1 MIPSFPGKTGA
12 LDHSGVVQPQEAR
25 TFVITIG
32 AFPTFVNLK
41 TCVAKSPSTTLPKSW
56 ELVSNWNFPCEKT
69 AKVQN
74 RRNKVEVIFFI
85 SVEF

>member
-1 MIPSFPGKTGA
+1 
-12 LDHSGVVQPQEAR
+12 
-25 TFVITIG
+25 
-32 AFPTFVNLK
+32 
-41 TCVAKSPSTTLPKSW
+41 STTLPKSW